1 MKTMN
6 LWRNILVMTAA
17 MLSLASCSSDD
28 ENKDKV
34 EQVTV
39 YVSAETGV
47 YYDMWLDPE
56 RENPIVGMQIQE
68 KGDTRW
74 KCVSLYT
81 ITGFTYE
88 KGNEYE
94 LLVKKTTLANPPQDD
109 INVRYELIQIVSK
122 RAPAVCII
130 QKDIRTALPNAGKSE
145 LKK

>member
-1 MKTMN
+1 MM
-6 LWRNILVMTAA
+6 LAA
-17 MLSLASCSSDD
+17 FSIASCSNDD
-28 ENKDKV
+28 ENKDRV

-74 KCVSLYT
+74 RCVSLYT
-81 ITGFTYE
+81 ITGFTYK

-94 LLVKKTTLANPPQDD
+94 LLVKKTTLAYPPQDD
-109 INVRYELIQIVSK
+109 VNVRYELIRIVSQRK
-122 RAPAVCII
+122 I
-130 QKDIRTALPNAGKSE
+130 E
-145 LKK
+145 